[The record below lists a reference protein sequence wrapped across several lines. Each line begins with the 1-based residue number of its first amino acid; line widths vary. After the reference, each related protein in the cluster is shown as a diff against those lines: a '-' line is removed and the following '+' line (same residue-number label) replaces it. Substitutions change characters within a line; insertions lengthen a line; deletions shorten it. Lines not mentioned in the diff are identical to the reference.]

1 MAHNFQKIKA
11 PFGRKSPKDRMVD
24 ESVVSLKWVEAFK
37 GMKFWASEK
46 IDGTS
51 VGIKWDGERIS
62 FIGHTDKSQFNP
74 RYLEYLQN
82 RFGTPEFESCV
93 EMIFGDKPVIIYGEG
108 ISKDYNVHYGF
119 PEGEFIMYDISI
131 DNGKFAERDVVYE
144 VASKLDIKMP
154 FEARMTLDEAIEYVK
169 ARPQS
174 VLNSEY
180 KMEGLVLRPMVELYL
195 NNGERVITKIKVKD
209 FVDCKDYKSE

>member
-93 EMIFGDKPVIIYGEG
+93 EMIFGDKPAIIYGEG

-119 PEGEFIMYDISI
+119 PEGEFIMYDIQF

-144 VASKLDIKMP
+144 VANKLDIKMP
-154 FEARMTLDEAIEYVK
+154 FEAQMTLDEAIEYVK

>member
-1 MAHNFQKIKA
+1 MAHNFQKIKS

-144 VASKLDIKMP
+144 VANKLDIKMP

>member
-93 EMIFGDKPVIIYGEG
+93 EMIFGDKPAIIYGEG

-119 PEGEFIMYDISI
+119 PEGEFIMYDIQF